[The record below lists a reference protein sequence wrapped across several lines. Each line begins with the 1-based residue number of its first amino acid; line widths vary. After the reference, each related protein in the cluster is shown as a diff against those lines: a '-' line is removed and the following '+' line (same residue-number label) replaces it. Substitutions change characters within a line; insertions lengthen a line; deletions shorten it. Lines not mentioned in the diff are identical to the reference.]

1 MEPGEATAIEPAPS
15 IAEEITALDMRRAG
29 LLEDARSRIE
39 GILGEL
45 SALCRL
51 VGPLTRDDIPE
62 GVLRRRRTK
71 KPMRAPR
78 AKKKTEEAANAGA

>member
-15 IAEEITALDMRRAG
+15 IAEEIAALDTRRAG